1 MKLTAQQCG
10 WRLRQEER
18 EFVDREVRVKLM
30 RSLFVFAAVV
40 VLLTAGHAGV
50 ARTPVARSATAGLGD
65 VPEVVVTA
73 ERPAGL
79 MPEVVVRANL
89 MTEVVAYASRST
101 AEFSALPSALSFN

>member
-1 MKLTAQQCG
+1 M
-10 WRLRQEER
+10 
-18 EFVDREVRVKLM
+18 KLM
-30 RSLFVFAAVV
+30 RSLFVFVAVV

-50 ARTPVARSATAGLGD
+50 ARTPGAQSAAAGLGD

-89 MTEVVAYASRST
+89 MAEVVAHASRST
-101 AEFSALPSALSFN
+101 AALSALPSASSVN